1 MVNGISEKGLS
12 LDHKVKILNF
22 LVGTSEKIL
31 GKLDG
36 IIKEQLDDLIVH
48 VGNNDL
54 TNNVNILTNVKK
66 IFNKVSK
73 EPSSTSIAFS
83 STINCKDKT
92 NIHKTDTNAR
102 LKFFLYVKRN

>member
-1 MVNGISEKGLS
+1 MVNGVSERGLS

-66 IFNKVSK
+66 N
-73 EPSSTSIAFS
+73 
-83 STINCKDKT
+83 
-92 NIHKTDTNAR
+92 
-102 LKFFLYVKRN
+102 LQ

>member
-1 MVNGISEKGLS
+1 MVNGISERGLS

-54 TNNVNILTNVKK
+54 TNM
-66 IFNKVSK
+66 
-73 EPSSTSIAFS
+73 
-83 STINCKDKT
+83 
-92 NIHKTDTNAR
+92 
-102 LKFFLYVKRN
+102 